1 MTEKYKIRYR
11 VVGPDFK
18 YSGENRRIKNDAT
31 GETNVTANSPEEAKK
46 KFNSRKTELNSYKE
60 VRDRVGA
67 NPRVYVDRI
76 ASGDVGKVKVHYES
90 KKAESGRLR
99 HAASKKAALSEG
111 QSPNIARRGGAAA
124 SQSPSLRS
132 GSNIWGTKKM
142 PRIKMKKGGIARETR
157 VF

>member
-1 MTEKYKIRYR
+1 MTDYTIRYK
-11 VVGPDFK
+11 VTGSDIG
-18 YSGENRRIKNDAT
+18 YAGENRRIKNVDKGQT
-31 GETNVTANSPEEAKK
+31 KVTADSPEEARK
-46 KFNSRKTELNSYKE
+46 KFNSKKTELHSYKK
-60 VRDRVGA
+60 VRDAVSG
-67 NPRVYVDRI
+67 NTPRVSVDRI
-76 ASGDVGKVKVHYES
+76 SSGPAGKVKVHYES

-99 HAASKKAALSEG
+99 HADRKKAALSEG

-132 GSNIWGTKKM
+132 GSNIWGTQKT